1 MLDRIWN
8 TFMHRVP
15 AVLMVVSGLAVLMPK
30 DALAQDVDK
39 QAQLTIGWGSTID
52 TFNPAMTPIRD
63 AAPILANIFDT
74 LVWLTPDF
82 KMTPHL
88 ATSWN
93 ISEDGRTYTFNLR
106 KGVTF
111 HDGTPFNAAAVVAN
125 FDYITN
131 KDTQARNLAWLG
143 PCTSAKAL
151 DEYTVQVSCS
161 EAYSPLLAQLS
172 TPNFGMQSPTAI
184 KEYGK
189 ELGQHPVG
197 TGPFA
202 FSSYKPNQSIVLKR
216 NEKYD
221 WNPPAL
227 KRTGPPEIASVTFQI
242 VPNSQARVSQFLAG
256 QSQMI
261 QKTPGIYW
269 NSWKDDSKY
278 TEISV
283 PVTGL
288 GIFAVLNTKRFPTD
302 DLAVRKAIQ
311 YAVDKKAVMQLAEAG
326 AYPVSNTPIQEGMTG
341 YDPSLANS
349 YPFDPQ
355 KAAALLTEAGW
366 KKTGQFWEKDGKTL
380 TLKLTVISSRPS
392 YQMIAQA
399 MQGFLRQAGM
409 DVQIEQLALSAWF
422 AGSINGDFSLTPLQF
437 ACIDPNGLNRFF
449 FPGENFAWSKFA
461 DPQLIDLLVEGQKEI
476 DENKRA
482 DIYGKA
488 QRIIMDNAVVMPIH
502 QNNDL
507 VVVSNKLKGVIFS
520 GGGFEYLGA
529 ASLTK

>member
-1 MLDRIWN
+1 MLARIWN
-8 TFMHRVP
+8 TLMHRVP
-15 AVLMVVSGLAVLMPK
+15 AVLMVVSGLTVLMAK
-30 DALAQDVDK
+30 DGLTQDIDK
-39 QAQLTIGWGSTID
+39 RAQLTIGWGSTID
-52 TFNPAMTPIRD
+52 TFNPAMSPIRD
-63 AAPILANIFDT
+63 AAPIIANIFDT
-74 LVWLTPDF
+74 LVWATPDY

-93 ISEDGRTYTFNLR
+93 ISQDGKIYTFDLR

-111 HDGTPFNAAAVVAN
+111 HDGTLFNAAAVVAN
-125 FDYITN
+125 FDYITD
-131 KDTQARNLAWLG
+131 KDTQARSLPLLG

-161 EAYSPLLAQLS
+161 EAYSPLLGQLS
-172 TPNFGMQSPTAI
+172 SPYFGMQSPTAI

-189 ELGQHPVG
+189 ELGQHPIG
-197 TGPFA
+197 TGPFV
-202 FSSYKPNQSIVLKR
+202 FSSYKPNESVVLRR
-216 NEKYD
+216 NETYD

-227 KRTGPPEIASVTFQI
+227 KRAGPPDIASVTFQI
-242 VPNSQARVSQFLAG
+242 VPNSLARVSQFLAG

-269 NSWKDDSKY
+269 NLWKNDRRY
-278 TEISV
+278 TELSV
-283 PVTGL
+283 PVAGL

-326 AYPVSNTPIQEGMTG
+326 AYPVSNTPLQEGMIG

-380 TLKLTVISSRPS
+380 SLKLTVISTRPS

-399 MQGFLRQAGM
+399 VQGFLRQAGM
-409 DVQIEQLALSAWF
+409 DVQIEPLAVSAWF
-422 AGSINGDFSLTPLQF
+422 AGSINGDFSLTPLQLAGF
-437 ACIDPNGLNRFF
+437 DPSALNRFF
-449 FPGENFAWSKFA
+449 LPNENFTWSKFS
-461 DPQLIDLLVEGQKEI
+461 DPTLIDLLLQGQREM
-476 DENKRA
+476 DENKRV
-482 DIYGKA
+482 DIYRKA
-488 QRIIMDNAVVMPIH
+488 QQIITDNAVLMPIH

-507 VVVSNKLKGVIFS
+507 VVVSNKLKGVIYS
-520 GGGFEYLGA
+520 GGGYEYLGA
-529 ASLTK
+529 ASLIK